1 MKAITHASHI
11 ILLDQELAKLG
22 EERVSSIMFSEP
34 RVLWVWISAMS
45 RGREPTKV

>member
-11 ILLDQELAKLG
+11 ILLGQEFAKLG
-22 EERVSSIMFSEP
+22 EERVSSIMFCEP
-34 RVLWVWISAMS
+34 SVLWVWISAMS